1 QRAPGRRGHEAAG
14 DRRPGRAARRAGGAE
29 PRRRAAGGPGVS
41 ELRRAALPAALLTVL
56 LVIVLLF
63 RPIPFGIAFRGWLVA
78 LAAVAAAG
86 LLRGVLAPYRRAVVE
101 PIRLR
106 ARRRP
111 PAPRPPGLDEVERA
125 VDFAGWN
132 PADLRRRLRP
142 LLREVAVQRLRS
154 GPGLDLERTPAAC
167 RTLLGE

>member
-1 QRAPGRRGHEAAG
+1 
-14 DRRPGRAARRAGGAE
+14 
-29 PRRRAAGGPGVS
+29 VS
-41 ELRRAALPAALLTVL
+41 ELRRLGLPVALLTL
-56 LVIVLLF
+56 LLAIVVVF
-63 RPIPFGIAFRGWLVA
+63 QPIPFGVAFRGWLVA
-78 LAAVAAAG
+78 LGALAAAA
-86 LLRGVLAPYRRAVVE
+86 LLRGALAPYRRAAVE

-111 PAPRPPGLDEVERA
+111 PAARPAGLEEVERA

-154 GPGLDLERTPAAC
+154 GRGLDLERSPDAC
-167 RTLLGE
+167 RALLGEAAWALVSEEDEEPDAGSPALREALGRLESI